1 MRGQH
6 IVAVA
11 ALIVRDGR
19 VLALR
24 RAPGNLAGPGLWETV
39 SGRLERGEE
48 PCLGVLR
55 EVTEETSLTIEL
67 EPRPWDS
74 YAALRRDQPM
84 VVVVYRA
91 RYVSGEVRISDEH
104 DQHAWLTADELAAR
118 GSPARLVES
127 VRRALSAPA
136 P

>member
-24 RAPGNLAGPGLWETV
+24 RAPNNLAGPGLWETV
-39 SGRLERGEE
+39 SGRLEQGEE
-48 PCLGVLR
+48 PAVGVLR
-55 EVTEETSLTIEL
+55 EIAEETSLQVEL

-74 YAALRRDQPM
+74 YAAKRREQPM
-84 VVVVYRA
+84 VVIVYRA
-91 RYVSGEVRISDEH
+91 RYLSGEVRISDEH
-104 DQHAWLTADELAAR
+104 DQFAWLTPDELADR
-118 GSPARLVES
+118 STLTRLVAS
-127 VRRALSAPA
+127 VRLAVEQPG

>member
-11 ALIVRDGR
+11 ALIVRAGR

-39 SGRLERGEE
+39 SGRLEQGEE
-48 PCLGVLR
+48 PRAGLLR
-55 EVTEETSLTIEL
+55 EIVEETTLSVAL
-67 EPRPWDS
+67 EERPWDS
-74 YAALRRDQPM
+74 YAALRRGQPM

-91 RYVSGEVRISDEH
+91 RYLAGEVQISDEH
-104 DQHAWLTADELAAR
+104 DQFAWLTADELAER
-118 GSPARLVES
+118 SSLKRLVES
-127 VRRALSAPA
+127 VRSALLAP
-136 P
+136 PP

>member
-24 RAPGNLAGPGLWETV
+24 RAPNNLAGPGLWETV
-39 SGRLERGEE
+39 SGRLEQGEQ
-48 PCLGVLR
+48 PSAGIVR
-55 EVTEETSLTIEL
+55 EIAEETSLSVML
-67 EPRPWDS
+67 EERPWDS

-91 RYVSGEVRISDEH
+91 RYLAGEVRISDEH
-104 DQHAWLTADELAAR
+104 DQFAWLTADELAAR
-118 GSPARLVES
+118 SSLTRLVES
-127 VRRALSAPA
+127 VQRALAAPG